1 MRPGRQAAT
10 LLVVLDD
17 LGGAHVR
24 FVGIA
29 AGVAT
34 SAALTEQIP
43 ALIEGD
49 LDRLQ
54 PLQLLGVER

>member
-1 MRPGRQAAT
+1 M
-10 LLVVLDD
+10 LDD
-17 LGGAHVR
+17 LVGAHVR

-29 AGVAT
+29 SGVAA
-34 SAALTEQIP
+34 SAALAEQVP
-43 ALIEGD
+43 ALVEGD